1 MYADTITL
9 FNRYSSKHGDM
20 WLPTVITGADLNTDR
35 ATVVAKYGES
45 SADKAML
52 HIRYE
57 VKNGKPYVA
66 GKRYLSPKVWELQ
79 TNDELA
85 NTLTFTPGQD
95 FDFFWAGEW
104 LETEP
109 INDEDYAE
117 GFYSYMNRNYDGVF
131 AVTNAAMYSLIPH
144 FEIGGK

>member
-79 TNDELA
+79 TNDELT

>member
-104 LETEP
+104 PETEP
-109 INDEDYAE
+109 INDDDYAE

>member
-79 TNDELA
+79 TNDELS

-104 LETEP
+104 PETKP